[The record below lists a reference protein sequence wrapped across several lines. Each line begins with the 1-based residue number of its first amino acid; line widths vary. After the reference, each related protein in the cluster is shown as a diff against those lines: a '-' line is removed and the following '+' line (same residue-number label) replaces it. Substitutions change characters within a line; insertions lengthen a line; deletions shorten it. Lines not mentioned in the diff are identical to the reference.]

1 MRSNITE
8 TDIDDG
14 PQLGRCRQHETD
26 AVEGLAVL
34 VHGTV
39 QRDAQRRIV
48 HRRREHAQVQLGVLD
63 GCEDLVHVRR
73 GCLQGNRVNGIEIS
87 PLRRYLSLLY
97 KVFTI

>member
-1 MRSNITE
+1 MAQTAGDAPNTSAASTLTE
-8 TDIDDG
+8 TS
-14 PQLGRCRQHETD
+14 D

-34 VHGTV
+34 VYGTV

-63 GCEDLVHVRR
+63 GCEDLVHVRH

-87 PLRRYLSLLY
+87 PPRRYLSPLC
-97 KVFTI
+97 KVFII